1 MDVQKYLS
9 RIGCPVCP
17 HSPTLDTLSF
27 LHLQH
32 MLSVPFENLTIHTG
46 QRVHLERPLLYD
58 KIVLKRRGGFCYENN
73 GLFSWLLSQ
82 LGFKV
87 EILSA
92 QVKNRFTGVYGPPFD
107 HLIIMVT
114 IDGERWLCDVGFG
127 AGFQLPLSLETDSP
141 QTQGQGVYRVRADG
155 NLLFME
161 TKSESDDGASWV
173 EMYKFTLQPC
183 QREDFTAMCE
193 YHQTSSS
200 SIFFCKSL
208 CTLLLPDGRVTLMGR
223 DLIITHLTGENGPP
237 VKTTKTDLTDEEI
250 LQILREKFGI
260 VLMSPLITKD
270 TDIVPPSVKY

>member
-9 RIGCPVCP
+9 RIGCSVCP
-17 HSPTLDTLSF
+17 HSPTLDTLRF

-46 QRVHLERPLLYD
+46 QRVHLELPLLYD
-58 KIVLKRRGGFCYENN
+58 KIVLKRRGGFCFENN

-92 QVKNRFTGVYGPPFD
+92 Q
-107 HLIIMVT
+107 
-114 IDGERWLCDVGFG
+114 
-127 AGFQLPLSLETDSP
+127 LPLSLETDRT

-183 QREDFTAMCE
+183 QREDFTVMCE

-223 DLIITHLTGENGPP
+223 NLIITHLTGENGPP
-237 VKTTKTDLTDEEI
+237 VKTTKTDLTNEEI

-270 TDIVPPSVKY
+270 TDIVPPSVEY